1 MGGAAAAAGGTDG
14 SGEGHGSRV
23 DRRRDATRADIL
35 EAASRLAHR
44 DGIAGLSLRDLAA
57 EVGMKAPSL
66 YSYFDSKGAI
76 YDALF
81 AEGYRELDVR
91 IDAVPWDAPVADVLA
106 EGMRT
111 FLTFC
116 VEDLPR
122 YQLMFTRVLPGWEPS
137 ADAYAV
143 SVASYEQLVARFAA
157 LGITD
162 RSSLDLWTA
171 LTAGFAAQQVANDPT
186 GDRWI
191 ALVDDAVDLFLTH
204 LEVTR

>member
-1 MGGAAAAAGGTDG
+1 MGRAAVVGTEAT
-14 SGEGHGSRV
+14 GEGRPSRV
-23 DRRRDATRADIL
+23 DRRRHATRAAIL

-57 EVGMKAPSL
+57 EVDMKAPSL

-81 AEGYRELDVR
+81 AEGYRELDAQL
-91 IDAVPWDAPVADVLA
+91 DAVPWDGPVADALTV
-106 EGMRT
+106 GMRT
-111 FLTFC
+111 FLAFC
-116 VEDLPR
+116 VADLPR
-122 YQLMFTRVLPGWEPS
+122 YQLMFTRVLPGWKPS

-191 ALVDDAVDLFLTH
+191 ALVDDAVGLFLTH